1 MYSNLLFDL
10 HSRNTHDRSHL
21 SCICHWQGSLGRL
34 LPGWNDTSGPFDL
47 RHSWAVK
54 WWSYDVLIPI
64 SHNEIVDDIKPTRH
78 KIQHQT
84 NEEFRERA
92 IFVKLLEIGECVGA
106 REVRR
111 NYRKNQ
117 SRGERWWKDYP
128 MTKCEAQALCKR
140 ICFVNKNRKFQK
152 WKDDEGLRKMKAACE
167 WCDAEEAHE
176 ELTGKPR
183 PVAESK
189 CMEDGDDDAHDQNG
203 GWSANR
209 ESNETR

>member
-1 MYSNLLFDL
+1 
-10 HSRNTHDRSHL
+10 
-21 SCICHWQGSLGRL
+21 
-34 LPGWNDTSGPFDL
+34 
-47 RHSWAVK
+47 
-54 WWSYDVLIPI
+54 
-64 SHNEIVDDIKPTRH
+64 
-78 KIQHQT
+78 
-84 NEEFRERA
+84 
-92 IFVKLLEIGECVGA
+92 
-106 REVRR
+106 
-111 NYRKNQ
+111 
-117 SRGERWWKDYP
+117 

-189 CMEDGDDDAHDQNG
+189 CMEDGDDDEHDQNG